1 MVVSFASSTLTLL
14 SNPMFLCKFCFFRT
28 YIPAHRHG
36 KSLVKLI
43 TKTTKRNSLLFLGCI
58 DLALSQHCQKK
69 KKKKKKNNGFLHACM
84 YGAYSRRSDWRH
96 PRPRGAADQ
105 GRKRRPVKRLPTP
118 SADSTADVH
127 VAANLET
134 GPQTIFDYTPF
145 LHNTLT
151 LHQPWTIG
159 STCPGL
165 HTRPMRRPTV
175 GSAMQMAQHLLQS
188 QPTEDAQPAQPA
200 ARTAC
205 KTSASRV
212 LRAVR
217 EDVDRAPALDCGQSR
232 DRPPPLIL
240 YLSCL

>member
-1 MVVSFASSTLTLL
+1 M
-14 SNPMFLCKFCFFRT
+14 
-28 YIPAHRHG
+28 
-36 KSLVKLI
+36 
-43 TKTTKRNSLLFLGCI
+43 
-58 DLALSQHCQKK
+58 ALS
-69 KKKKKKNNGFLHACM
+69 LP
-84 YGAYSRRSDWRH
+84 RRGPLTRE
-96 PRPRGAADQ
+96 G
-105 GRKRRPVKRLPTP
+105 
-118 SADSTADVH
+118 SADRPGKRSPTTSTHSAAEVH

-134 GPQTIFDYTPF
+134 GPQTTFDYTPF